1 MIYPINANNDI
12 YVKPEISV
20 ICYKDKLTDEECK
33 GAPDWIVE
41 IVSHSSRRIVTKKI
55 NFNIYKNNIV
65 LIYLIIWTIM

>member
-1 MIYPINANNDI
+1 MICD
-12 YVKPEISV
+12 
-20 ICYKDKLTDEECK
+20 KDKLTDEECK